1 MGGNPQTVYCVPTVT
16 QGMDARRGAFALV
29 TLVTAIM
36 AIRGLV
42 AFRNGDLGTVGRQL
56 GVGGIVLAFGIG
68 LVRHWD
74 DIG

>member
-1 MGGNPQTVYCVPTVT
+1 
-16 QGMDARRGAFALV
+16 MDARRGAFALV

-42 AFRNGDLGTVGRQL
+42 AFRNGNLGTVGRQL

>member
-1 MGGNPQTVYCVPTVT
+1 
-16 QGMDARRGAFALV
+16 MDARRGAFALV

-42 AFRNGDLGTVGRQL
+42 AFRNGDLGTVARQV
-56 GVGGIVLAFGIG
+56 GVGSIVLVFGLA

-74 DIG
+74 EIG